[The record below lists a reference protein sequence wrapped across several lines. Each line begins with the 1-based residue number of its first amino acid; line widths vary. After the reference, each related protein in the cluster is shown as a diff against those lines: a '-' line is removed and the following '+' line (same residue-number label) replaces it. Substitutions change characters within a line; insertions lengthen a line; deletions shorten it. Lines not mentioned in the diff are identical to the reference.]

1 MPTRRRHI
9 LSTGLAVACLLPASA
24 AAQDPGD
31 EQYEDPF
38 GSEQP
43 SQSTPEPQQESAPAP
58 APAPEQE
65 PQSSQPA
72 PAPAPP
78 PATAAQSAQP
88 QLPRTGAEPGLVAL
102 AGAGLLMAG
111 VGLRLRLRA
120 DARHAD

>member
-9 LSTGLAVACLLPASA
+9 LPTALALACLLPASA

-38 GSEQP
+38 GSEEQSQP
-43 SQSTPEPQQESAPAP
+43 TPEPQPESAPAP

-65 PQSSQPA
+65 QQPAQPSQPA
-72 PAPAPP
+72 PAPA
-78 PATAAQSAQP
+78 TAAQAGQP
-88 QLPRTGAEPGLVAL
+88 QLPRTGADPGLVGL
-102 AGAGLLMAG
+102 AGAGLVMAG

-120 DARHAD
+120 HGGR

>member
-9 LSTGLAVACLLPASA
+9 ISTALALACLLPASA

-38 GSEQP
+38 GSEEQSQP
-43 SQSTPEPQQESAPAP
+43 TPEPQPESTPAPAP
-58 APAPEQE
+58 APAQE

-72 PAPAPP
+72 PAPAPA
-78 PATAAQSAQP
+78 PATAAQAGQP
-88 QLPRTGAEPGLVAL
+88 QLPRTGTDPGLVGL

-111 VGLRLRLRA
+111 MGLRLRLRP
-120 DARHAD
+120 DGGR